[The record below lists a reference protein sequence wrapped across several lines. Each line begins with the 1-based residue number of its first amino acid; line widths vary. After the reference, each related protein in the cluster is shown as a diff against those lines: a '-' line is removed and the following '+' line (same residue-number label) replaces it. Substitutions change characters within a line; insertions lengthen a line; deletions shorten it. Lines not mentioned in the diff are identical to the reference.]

1 MDAVLRRR
9 TNFQQHLFRGA
20 INAFRTNGE
29 PAEVMHVHGGVI
41 RRGHGV
47 LKIDPVVLLK
57 IRIQGDAQQAG
68 FPSGVGL
75 EVDQF
80 GQFTGPVRMPQL
92 HLAGAF
98 GKEHATI
105 PGDGHLHT
113 FANAR
118 GEQAQ
123 FQIGIRR
130 QLGVGCGG

>member
-1 MDAVLRRR
+1 MDAILRRSP
-9 TNFQQHLFRGA
+9 NFQQHLFRGA
-20 INAFRTNGE
+20 INTVRTNRE

-41 RRGHGV
+41 RRGHGM
-47 LKIDPVVLLK
+47 LNINPVVLLK
-57 IRIQGDAQQAG
+57 IRIQGDADQAG
-68 FPSGVGL
+68 FTSGVGF

-80 GQFTGPVRMPQL
+80 SQSIGPIWMPQL

-98 GKEHATI
+98 GEEHAAI
-105 PGDGHLHT
+105 SGDGHLHT

>member
-1 MDAVLRRR
+1 
-9 TNFQQHLFRGA
+9 
-20 INAFRTNGE
+20 
-29 PAEVMHVHGGVI
+29 MHVHGGVI

-68 FPSGVGL
+68 FTSGVGF

-80 GQFTGPVRMPQL
+80 GQFTRPVRMPQL
-92 HLAGAF
+92 HLARAF

-118 GEQAQ
+118 G
-123 FQIGIRR
+123 
-130 QLGVGCGG
+130 